1 MVKSIKEVEEIL
13 MYELKCYLDELE
25 EYGNVGEDGVIKWSD
40 EVIGFESR
48 EDVVMDFVD
57 NCKR

>member
-1 MVKSIKEVEEIL
+1 MVKNIKEVEEIL

-40 EVIGFESR
+40 EVIGFKSR